1 MGRGTSPSVALV
13 VGTVEI
19 LDLGIA
25 LIEMVMEVVSAV
37 GTNQETRKH
46 IFLPI
51 ISTPSAPRS
60 SFLLYLLPHG
70 AINNRFVYVLEND
83 PILTVIINPFFVL
96 IRFRVGLE
104 IEDIAAVFLK
114 RKNFGDGRAI
124 PPCRR

>member
-37 GTNQETRKH
+37 CTNQKTRKH
-46 IFLPI
+46 IFLSI
-51 ISTPSAPRS
+51 IGTPPTPRS

-70 AINNRFVYVLEND
+70 TINDRFVYVLEND
-83 PILTVIINPFFVL
+83 PILTVIINPFLVL

-104 IEDIAAVFLK
+104 IEDIAAVFLQG
-114 RKNFGDGRAI
+114 KNFCNG
-124 PPCRR
+124 